1 MVEKKQCDVCGTYP
15 SIMSEEDGVALDV
28 SVDHTLCVED
38 RQRLQDR
45 QTHGGNLL
53 LVHPA
58 ERRGTRDMSVQ
69 ASPPLELQIY

>member
-1 MVEKKQCDVCGTYP
+1 MAMIDSGENKQCAVCGTYP

-45 QTHGGNLL
+45 QTHGGDLL
-53 LVHPA
+53 FVHPA
-58 ERRGTRDMSVQ
+58 ERMGTHDMSV
-69 ASPPLELQIY
+69 